1 MAHIFV
7 LCRIVGYRTREP
19 WLRSGQNSLNA
30 MQPKQFEQR
39 QAVKVAWFAESKA
52 CSEVVIGT
60 AQ

>member
-1 MAHIFV
+1 
-7 LCRIVGYRTREP
+7 
-19 WLRSGQNSLNA
+19 